1 MTEYVLNLCLK
12 NSDKCGT
19 ISKNIRN
26 VWREELSDLTE
37 KKIVGFHTLGC
48 KVNQS
53 ETEAMTALFL
63 EKGYQLGDFEDYC
76 DVYVINTCTVTHA
89 GDRKSRQMIRRAKHI
104 NPQAIVVVTGCYA
117 QTSPEDVAAID
128 DVDIILGT
136 NKRHQIVDLIE
147 QFDGHRQQLVDA
159 KDTLTDFEEITM
171 ERVIQKARAYLK
183 VQDGCEQFCTYCI
196 IPYARGP
203 LRSRSMENTLQ
214 EAKKLE
220 QAGFRE
226 IILTGIHLGAYG
238 KPGEAEA
245 EAGAVQTVTL
255 ADLCEMLLKETSF
268 ERIRLSSIEPTEV
281 DEHLLRLFAENRR
294 MCRHLHLPLQAGDD
308 SVLAAMHRPYDTEQ
322 YRQEMARIRAAV
334 PDIALSTDLMV
345 GFPGETEEQFA
356 NSLRFCD
363 EIAFS
368 SMHIFKYS
376 PREGTPAATYPN
388 QVSNEAKDL
397 RSKQMQEIAEKNM
410 LRYMEQHLG
419 QTVEVLIEEQRA
431 DGLWLGHTDNYLHV
445 AVEGDCKKNT
455 MVQVQLDKID
465 GKLVKGKFIK

>member
-1 MTEYVLNLCLK
+1 MAE
-12 NSDKCGT
+12 
-19 ISKNIRN
+19 R
-26 VWREELSDLTE
+26 
-37 KKIVGFHTLGC
+37 KIAGFHTLGC

-63 EKGYQLGDFEDYC
+63 NRGYQLGEFEEYC

-89 GDRKSRQMIRRAKHI
+89 GDRKSRQMIRRAKQI
-104 NPQAIVVVTGCYA
+104 NPQAVVVVTGCYA
-117 QTSPEDVAAID
+117 QTSPEAVAAIE

-136 NKRHQIVDLIE
+136 NMRHRIVDE
-147 QFDGHRQQLVDA
+147 VEAFTGSRVQLVDE
-159 KDTLTDFEEITM
+159 KDTLTDFEEISM
-171 ERVIQKARAYLK
+171 DRVIQKARAYLK
-183 VQDGCEQFCTYCI
+183 VQEGCEQFCTYCF

-220 QAGFRE
+220 QAGFKE

-238 KPGEAEA
+238 KPSEAER
-245 EAGAVQTVTL
+245 EAGAVQQATL
-255 ADLCEMLLKETSF
+255 ADLCEMLLNETSF

-281 DEHLLRLFAENRR
+281 DDHLLRLFAENRR

-308 SVLAAMHRPYDTEQ
+308 GVLEAMHRPYNTEQ

-345 GFPGETEEQFA
+345 GFPGETDEQFE

-368 SMHIFKYS
+368 SMHLFKYS
-376 PREGTPAATYPN
+376 PRQGTPAAGYPN
-388 QVSNEAKDL
+388 QVPNEVKDA
-397 RSKQMQEIAEKNM
+397 RSKRMQEVAERNM
-410 LRYMEQHLG
+410 LRYMEAHLG
-419 QTVEVLIEEQRA
+419 QTVEVLVEEQRS
-431 DGLWLGHTDNYLHV
+431 DGIWLGHTDTYLHV
-445 AVEGDCKKNT
+445 AVDGPCRKNA
-455 MVQVQLDKID
+455 MVQVRLDKID
-465 GKLVKGKFIK
+465 GKLIKGKFIE

>member
-1 MTEYVLNLCLK
+1 MAE
-12 NSDKCGT
+12 
-19 ISKNIRN
+19 R
-26 VWREELSDLTE
+26 
-37 KKIVGFHTLGC
+37 KIVGFHTLGC

-63 EKGYQLGDFEDYC
+63 DKGYQLGEFEAYC

-89 GDRKSRQMIRRAKHI
+89 GDRKSRQMIRRAKQI

-117 QTSPEDVAAID
+117 QTSPEAIAAIE

-136 NKRHQIVDLIE
+136 NMRHLIVDE
-147 QFDGHRQQLVDA
+147 VEAFAGSRVQLVDE
-159 KDTLTDFEEITM
+159 KDTLTDFEEISM
-171 ERVIQKARAYLK
+171 DRVIQKARAYLK
-183 VQDGCEQFCTYCI
+183 VQEGCEQFCTYCI

-220 QAGFRE
+220 QAGFKE

-238 KPGEAEA
+238 KPSEAER
-245 EAGAVQTVTL
+245 EAGAVQQVTL
-255 ADLCEMLLKETSF
+255 ADLCEMLLNEASF

-281 DEHLLRLFAENRR
+281 DDHLLRLFAENRR

-308 SVLAAMHRPYDTEQ
+308 GVLEAMHRPYNTEQ
-322 YRQEMARIRAAV
+322 YRQEMARIREAV

-345 GFPGETEEQFA
+345 GFPGETDEQFE

-368 SMHIFKYS
+368 SMHLFKYS
-376 PREGTPAATYPN
+376 PRQGTPAAGYPN
-388 QVSNEAKDL
+388 QVPNEVKDI
-397 RSKQMQEIAEKNM
+397 RSKRMQEMAERNM
-410 LRYMEQHLG
+410 LRYMEAHLG
-419 QTVEVLIEEQRA
+419 QIVEVLVEEQRS
-431 DGLWLGHTDNYLHV
+431 DGIWLGHTDTYLHV
-445 AVEGDCKKNT
+445 AVDGPCRKNT
-455 MVQVQLDKID
+455 MVKVLLDKID
-465 GKLVKGKFIK
+465 GKLIKGKFIE

>member
-1 MTEYVLNLCLK
+1 MERK
-12 NSDKCGT
+12 DKQ
-19 ISKNIRN
+19 
-26 VWREELSDLTE
+26 
-37 KKIVGFHTLGC
+37 KIVGFHTLGC

-63 EKGYQLGDFEDYC
+63 NRGYRLGDFETYC

-104 NPQAIVVVTGCYA
+104 NPEAIVVVTGCYA
-117 QTSPEDVAAID
+117 QASPQDVAAIE

-136 NKRHQIVDLIE
+136 NKRYLIVDTIE
-147 QFDGHRQQLVDA
+147 TFHGERKQLVDA
-159 KDTLTDFEEITM
+159 KDNLTDFEEITM
-171 ERVIQKARAYLK
+171 DRVIQKARAYLK

-203 LRSRSMENTLQ
+203 LRSRSMENALL

-220 QAGFRE
+220 QAGFKE

-238 KPGEAEA
+238 KETGKY
-245 EAGAVQTVTL
+245 TL
-255 ADLCEMLLKETSF
+255 ADLCEKLLQETAF

-281 DEHLLRLFAENRR
+281 DDHLLQLFKNHRR

-308 SVLAAMHRPYDTEQ
+308 NVLEQMHRPYNIEQ
-322 YRQEMARIRAAV
+322 YRQEMARIRDAV
-334 PDIALSTDLMV
+334 PEIALSTDLMV
-345 GFPGETEEQFA
+345 GFPGETDVQFM
-356 NSLRFCD
+356 NSLLFCD

-388 QVSNEAKDL
+388 QISNEIKDQ
-397 RSKQMQEIAEKNM
+397 RSKQMQEVAEKNM
-410 LRYMEQHLG
+410 MQYMKNHIG
-419 QTVEVLIEEQRA
+419 QCVEVLMEEENNE
-431 DGLWLGHTDNYLHV
+431 GLWMGHTDNYLHV
-445 AVEGDCKKNT
+445 AVAERCEKNT
-455 MVQVQLDKID
+455 VVLVKLEKIE
-465 GKLVKGKFIK
+465 GKLLIGKIIA

>member
-1 MTEYVLNLCLK
+1 MAE
-12 NSDKCGT
+12 
-19 ISKNIRN
+19 R
-26 VWREELSDLTE
+26 
-37 KKIVGFHTLGC
+37 KIVGFHTLGC

-63 EKGYQLGDFEDYC
+63 DKGYQLGEFETYC

-89 GDRKSRQMIRRAKHI
+89 GDRKSRQMIRRAKQI

-117 QTSPEDVAAID
+117 QTSPEAVAAIE

-136 NKRHQIVDLIE
+136 NMRHLIVDE
-147 QFDGHRQQLVDA
+147 VEAFAGSRVQLVDE
-159 KDTLTDFEEITM
+159 KDTLTDFEEISM
-171 ERVIQKARAYLK
+171 DRVIQKARAYLK
-183 VQDGCEQFCTYCI
+183 VQEGCEQFCTYCI

-220 QAGFRE
+220 QAGFKE

-238 KPGEAEA
+238 KPSEAER
-245 EAGAVQTVTL
+245 EAGAVQQVTL
-255 ADLCEMLLKETSF
+255 ADLCEMLLNETSF

-281 DEHLLRLFAENRR
+281 DDHLLRLFAENRR

-308 SVLAAMHRPYDTEQ
+308 DVLEAMHRPYNTEQ
-322 YRQEMARIRAAV
+322 YRQEMARIREAV

-345 GFPGETEEQFA
+345 GFPGETDEQFE

-368 SMHIFKYS
+368 SMHLFKYS
-376 PREGTPAATYPN
+376 PRQGTPAAGYPN
-388 QVSNEAKDL
+388 QVPNEVKDI
-397 RSKQMQEIAEKNM
+397 RSKRMQEMAERNM
-410 LRYMEQHLG
+410 LRYMEAHLG
-419 QTVEVLIEEQRA
+419 QIVEVLVEEQRS
-431 DGLWLGHTDNYLHV
+431 DGIWLGHTDTYLHV
-445 AVEGDCKKNT
+445 AVDGPCRKNT
-455 MVQVQLDKID
+455 MVKVLLDKID
-465 GKLVKGKFIK
+465 GKLIKGKFIE

>member
-1 MTEYVLNLCLK
+1 MEFM
-12 NSDKCGT
+12 DKP
-19 ISKNIRN
+19 
-26 VWREELSDLTE
+26 
-37 KKIVGFHTLGC
+37 KIVGFHTLGC

-63 EKGYQLGDFEDYC
+63 QRGYQLGEFEQYC

-104 NPQAIVVVTGCYA
+104 NPQAIVAVTGCYA
-117 QTSPEDVAAID
+117 QTSPENVAAIE

-136 NKRHQIVDLIE
+136 NKRHLIVDLIE
-147 QFDGHRQQLVDA
+147 QFDGRRQQLVDT
-159 KDTLTDFEEITM
+159 KDSLLDFEEITM

-203 LRSRSMENTLQ
+203 LRSRSMVNTLQ
-214 EAKKLE
+214 EAKRLE
-220 QAGFRE
+220 QAGFQE

-238 KPGEAEA
+238 KPSEQEAA
-245 EAGAVQTVTL
+245 QGAVQQHTL
-255 ADLCEMLLKETSF
+255 ADLCQMLLAETSF
-268 ERIRLSSIEPTEV
+268 ARIRLSSIEPTEV
-281 DEHLLRLFAENRR
+281 DDHLLRLFAENRR

-308 SVLAAMHRPYDTEQ
+308 SVLARMHRPYNTEQ
-322 YRQEMARIRAAV
+322 YRQEMARIRQAV

-345 GFPGETEEQFA
+345 GFPGENDEQFA

-376 PREGTPAATYPN
+376 PREGTPAAGYAE
-388 QVSNEAKDL
+388 QISNAVKDV
-397 RSKQMQEIAEKNM
+397 RSKQMQEMAEKNM
-410 LRYMEQHLG
+410 LHYMAQHLG
-419 QTVEVLIEEQRA
+419 QQVEVLIEEQRE

-445 AVEGDCKKNT
+445 AVDGPCQKNT
-455 MVQVQLDKID
+455 MVLVQLDKID
-465 GKLVKGKFIK
+465 GKLVKGKFID

>member
-1 MTEYVLNLCLK
+1 MA
-12 NSDKCGT
+12 
-19 ISKNIRN
+19 
-26 VWREELSDLTE
+26 E
-37 KKIVGFHTLGC
+37 KKTVGFHTLGC

-63 EKGYQLGDFEDYC
+63 DKGYQLGDFEEFC

-89 GDRKSRQMIRRAKHI
+89 GDRKSRQMIRRAKHL
-104 NPQAIVVVTGCYA
+104 NPEAIVVVTGCYA
-117 QTSPEDVAAID
+117 QTSPEAVAAIE

-136 NKRHQIVDLIE
+136 NKRHQIVEEVE
-147 QFDGHRQQLVDA
+147 QFSGVRKLLVDE
-159 KDTLTDFEEITM
+159 KDTLTDFEEISM
-171 ERVIQKARAYLK
+171 DRVIQKARAYLK
-183 VQDGCEQFCTYCI
+183 VQEGCEQFCTYCI

-214 EAKKLE
+214 EARKLE
-220 QAGFRE
+220 KAGFRE

-245 EAGAVQTVTL
+245 VMGKVQEVTL
-255 ADLCEMLLKETSF
+255 ADLCEMLLNETSF

-281 DEHLLRLFAENRR
+281 DDHLLRLFAENRR

-308 SVLAAMHRPYDTEQ
+308 SVLEAMHRPYNTEQ

-334 PDIALSTDLMV
+334 PGIALSTDLMV
-345 GFPGETEEQFA
+345 GFPGETDEQFE

-363 EIAFS
+363 EMGFS
-368 SMHIFKYS
+368 SMHLFKYS
-376 PREGTPAATYPN
+376 PREGTPAATYPD
-388 QVSNEAKDL
+388 QVRNEVKDI
-397 RSKQMQEIAEKNM
+397 RSKRMQEMAEKNM
-410 LRYMEQHLG
+410 LRYMEEHLG

-431 DGLWLGHTDNYLHV
+431 DGIWLGHTDNYLHV
-445 AVEGDCKKNT
+445 AVDGPCRKNT

-465 GKLVKGKFIK
+465 GKLIKGKFIE

>member
-1 MTEYVLNLCLK
+1 MA
-12 NSDKCGT
+12 
-19 ISKNIRN
+19 
-26 VWREELSDLTE
+26 E
-37 KKIVGFHTLGC
+37 KKTVGFHTLGC

-63 EKGYQLGDFEDYC
+63 DKGYQLGNFEEFC

-89 GDRKSRQMIRRAKHI
+89 GDRKSRQMIRRAKHL
-104 NPQAIVVVTGCYA
+104 NPEAIVVVTGCYA
-117 QTSPEDVAAID
+117 QTSPEAVAAIE

-136 NKRHQIVDLIE
+136 NKRHQIVEEVE
-147 QFDGHRQQLVDA
+147 QFSGERKLLVDE
-159 KDTLTDFEEITM
+159 KDTLTDFEEISM
-171 ERVIQKARAYLK
+171 DRVIQKARAYLK
-183 VQDGCEQFCTYCI
+183 VQEGCEQFCTYCI

-214 EAKKLE
+214 EARKLE
-220 QAGFRE
+220 KAGFRE

-245 EAGAVQTVTL
+245 AMGKVQEVTL
-255 ADLCEMLLKETSF
+255 ADLCEMLLNETSF

-281 DEHLLRLFAENRR
+281 DDHLLRLFAENRR

-308 SVLAAMHRPYDTEQ
+308 SVLEAMHRPYNTEQ

-334 PDIALSTDLMV
+334 PGIALSTDLMV
-345 GFPGETEEQFA
+345 GFPGETDEQFE

-363 EIAFS
+363 EIGFS
-368 SMHIFKYS
+368 SMHLFKYS
-376 PREGTPAATYPN
+376 PREGTPAATYPD
-388 QVSNEAKDL
+388 QVRNEVKDI
-397 RSKQMQEIAEKNM
+397 RSKRMQEMAEKNM
-410 LRYMEQHLG
+410 LRYMEEHLG

-431 DGLWLGHTDNYLHV
+431 DGIWLGHTDNYLHV
-445 AVEGDCKKNT
+445 AVDGPCRKNT

-465 GKLVKGKFIK
+465 GKLIKGKFIE

>member
-1 MTEYVLNLCLK
+1 MAE
-12 NSDKCGT
+12 
-19 ISKNIRN
+19 R
-26 VWREELSDLTE
+26 
-37 KKIVGFHTLGC
+37 KIAGFHTLGC

-63 EKGYQLGDFEDYC
+63 NRGYQLGEFEEYC

-89 GDRKSRQMIRRAKHI
+89 GDRKSRQMIRRAKQI
-104 NPQAIVVVTGCYA
+104 NPQAVVVVTGCYA
-117 QTSPEDVAAID
+117 QTSPEAVAAIE

-136 NKRHQIVDLIE
+136 NMRHRIVDE
-147 QFDGHRQQLVDA
+147 VEAFTGSRVQLVDE
-159 KDTLTDFEEITM
+159 KDTLTDFEEISM
-171 ERVIQKARAYLK
+171 DRVIQKARAYLK
-183 VQDGCEQFCTYCI
+183 VQEGCEQFCTYCI

-220 QAGFRE
+220 QAGFKE

-238 KPGEAEA
+238 KPSEAER
-245 EAGAVQTVTL
+245 EAGAVQQATL
-255 ADLCEMLLKETSF
+255 ADLCEMLLNETSF

-281 DEHLLRLFAENRR
+281 DDHLLRLFAENRR

-308 SVLAAMHRPYDTEQ
+308 GVLEAMHRPYNTEQ

-345 GFPGETEEQFA
+345 GFPGETDEQFE

-368 SMHIFKYS
+368 SMHLFKYS
-376 PREGTPAATYPN
+376 PRQGTPAAGYPN
-388 QVSNEAKDL
+388 QVPNEVKDA
-397 RSKQMQEIAEKNM
+397 RSKRMQEVAERNM
-410 LRYMEQHLG
+410 LRYMEAHLG
-419 QTVEVLIEEQRA
+419 QTVEVLVEEQRS
-431 DGLWLGHTDNYLHV
+431 DGIWLGHTDTYLHV
-445 AVEGDCKKNT
+445 AVDGPCRKNA
-455 MVQVQLDKID
+455 MVQVRLDKID
-465 GKLVKGKFIK
+465 GKLITGKFIE

>member
-1 MTEYVLNLCLK
+1 MA
-12 NSDKCGT
+12 
-19 ISKNIRN
+19 
-26 VWREELSDLTE
+26 E
-37 KKIVGFHTLGC
+37 KKTVGFHTLGC

-63 EKGYQLGDFEDYC
+63 DKGYQLGNFEEFC

-89 GDRKSRQMIRRAKHI
+89 GDRKSRQMIRRAKHL
-104 NPQAIVVVTGCYA
+104 NPEAIVVVTGCYA
-117 QTSPEDVAAID
+117 QTSPEAVAAIE

-136 NKRHQIVDLIE
+136 NKRHQIVEEVE
-147 QFDGHRQQLVDA
+147 QFSGVRKLLVDE
-159 KDTLTDFEEITM
+159 KDTLTDFEEISM
-171 ERVIQKARAYLK
+171 DRVIQKARAYLK
-183 VQDGCEQFCTYCI
+183 VQEGCEQFCTYCI

-214 EAKKLE
+214 EARKLE
-220 QAGFRE
+220 KAGFRE

-245 EAGAVQTVTL
+245 AMGKVQEVTL
-255 ADLCEMLLKETSF
+255 ADLCEMLLNETSF

-281 DEHLLRLFAENRR
+281 DDHLLRLFAENRR

-308 SVLAAMHRPYDTEQ
+308 SVLEAMHRPYNTEQ

-334 PDIALSTDLMV
+334 PGIALSTDLMV
-345 GFPGETEEQFA
+345 GFPGETDEQFE

-363 EIAFS
+363 EIGFS
-368 SMHIFKYS
+368 SMHLFKYS
-376 PREGTPAATYPN
+376 PREGTPAATYPD
-388 QVSNEAKDL
+388 QVRNEVKDI
-397 RSKQMQEIAEKNM
+397 RSKRMQEMAEKNM
-410 LRYMEQHLG
+410 LRYMEEHLG

-431 DGLWLGHTDNYLHV
+431 DGIWLGHTDNYLHV
-445 AVEGDCKKNT
+445 AVDGPCRKNT

-465 GKLVKGKFIK
+465 GKLIKGKFIE

>member
-1 MTEYVLNLCLK
+1 MA
-12 NSDKCGT
+12 
-19 ISKNIRN
+19 
-26 VWREELSDLTE
+26 E
-37 KKIVGFHTLGC
+37 KKTVGFHTLGC

-63 EKGYQLGDFEDYC
+63 DKGYQLGDFEEFC

-89 GDRKSRQMIRRAKHI
+89 GDRKSRQMIRRAKHL
-104 NPQAIVVVTGCYA
+104 NPEAIVVVTGCYA
-117 QTSPEDVAAID
+117 QTSPEAVAAIE

-136 NKRHQIVDLIE
+136 NKRHQIVEEVE
-147 QFDGHRQQLVDA
+147 QFSGVRKLLVDE
-159 KDTLTDFEEITM
+159 KDTLTDFEEISM
-171 ERVIQKARAYLK
+171 DRVIQKARAYLK
-183 VQDGCEQFCTYCI
+183 VQEGCEQFCTYCI

-214 EAKKLE
+214 EARKLE
-220 QAGFRE
+220 KAGFRE

-245 EAGAVQTVTL
+245 AMGKVQEVTL
-255 ADLCEMLLKETSF
+255 ADLCEMLLNETSF

-281 DEHLLRLFAENRR
+281 DDHLLRLFAENRR

-308 SVLAAMHRPYDTEQ
+308 SVLEAMHRPYNTEQ

-334 PDIALSTDLMV
+334 PGIALSTDLMV
-345 GFPGETEEQFA
+345 GFPGETDEQFE

-363 EIAFS
+363 EIGFS
-368 SMHIFKYS
+368 SMHLFKYS
-376 PREGTPAATYPN
+376 PREGTPAATYPD
-388 QVSNEAKDL
+388 QVRNEVKDI
-397 RSKQMQEIAEKNM
+397 RSKRMQEMAEKNM
-410 LRYMEQHLG
+410 LRYMEEHLG

-431 DGLWLGHTDNYLHV
+431 DGIWLGHTDNYLHV
-445 AVEGDCKKNT
+445 AVDGPGRKNT

-465 GKLVKGKFIK
+465 GKLIKGKFIE

>member
-1 MTEYVLNLCLK
+1 MAE
-12 NSDKCGT
+12 
-19 ISKNIRN
+19 R
-26 VWREELSDLTE
+26 
-37 KKIVGFHTLGC
+37 KIVGFHTLGC

-63 EKGYQLGDFEDYC
+63 DKGYQLGEFEAYC

-89 GDRKSRQMIRRAKHI
+89 GDRKSRQMIRRAKQI

-117 QTSPEDVAAID
+117 QTSPEAIAAIE

-136 NKRHQIVDLIE
+136 NMRHLIVDE
-147 QFDGHRQQLVDA
+147 VEAFAGSRVQLVDE
-159 KDTLTDFEEITM
+159 KDTLTDFEEISM
-171 ERVIQKARAYLK
+171 DRVIQKARAYLK
-183 VQDGCEQFCTYCI
+183 VQEGCEQFCTYCI

-220 QAGFRE
+220 QAGFKE

-238 KPGEAEA
+238 KPSEAER
-245 EAGAVQTVTL
+245 EAGAVQQVTL
-255 ADLCEMLLKETSF
+255 ADLCEMLLNETSF

-281 DEHLLRLFAENRR
+281 DDHLLRLFAENRR

-308 SVLAAMHRPYDTEQ
+308 DVLEAMHRPYNTEQ
-322 YRQEMARIRAAV
+322 YRQEMARIREAV

-345 GFPGETEEQFA
+345 GFPGETDEQFE

-368 SMHIFKYS
+368 SMHLFKYS
-376 PREGTPAATYPN
+376 PRQGTPAAGYPN
-388 QVSNEAKDL
+388 QVPNEVKDI
-397 RSKQMQEIAEKNM
+397 RSKRMQEMAERNM
-410 LRYMEQHLG
+410 LRYMEAHLG
-419 QTVEVLIEEQRA
+419 QIVEVLVEEQRS
-431 DGLWLGHTDNYLHV
+431 DGIWLGHTDTYLHV
-445 AVEGDCKKNT
+445 AVDGPCRKNT
-455 MVQVQLDKID
+455 MVKVLLDKID
-465 GKLVKGKFIK
+465 GKLIKGKFIK

>member
-1 MTEYVLNLCLK
+1 MACKNAKNAIPYQKTSCIIAGAERSTAQVELK
-12 NSDKCGT
+12 N
-19 ISKNIRN
+19 
-26 VWREELSDLTE
+26 EP
-37 KKIVGFHTLGC
+37 KIVGFHTLGC

-63 EKGYQLGDFEDYC
+63 QRGYQLGEFEQYC
-76 DVYVINTCTVTHA
+76 DVYVVNTCTVTHA

-117 QTSPEDVAAID
+117 QTSPENVAAIE

-136 NKRHQIVDLIE
+136 NKRHLIVDLVE
-147 QFDGHRQQLVDA
+147 QFDGRRQQLVDE
-159 KDTLTDFEEITM
+159 KDSLTDFEEITM

-203 LRSRSMENTLQ
+203 LCSRSMANTLQ

-220 QAGFRE
+220 QAGFQE

-238 KPGEAEA
+238 KPSEQEAA
-245 EAGAVQTVTL
+245 QGAVQQHTL
-255 ADLCEMLLKETSF
+255 ADMCEMLLAETSF
-268 ERIRLSSIEPTEV
+268 ARIRLSSIEPTEV
-281 DEHLLRLFAENRR
+281 DDHLLRLFAENRR

-308 SVLAAMHRPYDTEQ
+308 SVLARMHRPYDTEQ
-322 YRQEMARIRAAV
+322 YRQEMARIRQAV
-334 PDIALSTDLMV
+334 PDIALSSYLMV
-345 GFPGETEEQFA
+345 GFPVVTDVQFSI
-356 NSLRFCD
+356 SLRFCD

-376 PREGTPAATYPN
+376 PREGTPAAGYAE
-388 QVSNEAKDL
+388 QISNEVKDA

-410 LRYMEQHLG
+410 LHYMAQHLG
-419 QTVEVLIEEQRA
+419 QQVEVLIEEQRE

-445 AVEGDCKKNT
+445 AVDGPCQKNT
-455 MVQVQLDKID
+455 MVLVPLDKID
-465 GKLVKGKFIK
+465 GKLVKGKVID

>member
-1 MTEYVLNLCLK
+1 MAE
-12 NSDKCGT
+12 
-19 ISKNIRN
+19 R
-26 VWREELSDLTE
+26 
-37 KKIVGFHTLGC
+37 KIVGFHTLGC

-63 EKGYQLGDFEDYC
+63 DKGYQLGEFEAYC

-89 GDRKSRQMIRRAKHI
+89 GDRKSRQMIRRAKQI

-117 QTSPEDVAAID
+117 QTSPEAVAAIE

-136 NKRHQIVDLIE
+136 NMRHLIVDE
-147 QFDGHRQQLVDA
+147 VEAFAGSRVQLVDA
-159 KDTLTDFEEITM
+159 KDTLTDFEEISM
-171 ERVIQKARAYLK
+171 DRVIQKARAYLK
-183 VQDGCEQFCTYCI
+183 VQEGCEQFCTYCI

-220 QAGFRE
+220 QAGFKE

-238 KPGEAEA
+238 KPSEAER
-245 EAGAVQTVTL
+245 EAGAVQQVTL
-255 ADLCEMLLKETSF
+255 ADLCEMLLNETSF

-281 DEHLLRLFAENRR
+281 DDHLLRLFAENRR

-308 SVLAAMHRPYDTEQ
+308 DVLEAMHRPYNTEQ
-322 YRQEMARIRAAV
+322 YRQEMARIREAV

-345 GFPGETEEQFA
+345 GFPGETDEQFE

-368 SMHIFKYS
+368 SMHLFKYS
-376 PREGTPAATYPN
+376 PRQGTPAAGYPN
-388 QVSNEAKDL
+388 QVPNEVKDI
-397 RSKQMQEIAEKNM
+397 RSKRMQEMAERNM
-410 LRYMEQHLG
+410 LRYMEAHLG
-419 QTVEVLIEEQRA
+419 QIVEVLVEEQRS
-431 DGLWLGHTDNYLHV
+431 DGIWLGHTDTYLHV
-445 AVEGDCKKNT
+445 AVDGPCRKNT
-455 MVQVQLDKID
+455 MVKVLLDKID
-465 GKLVKGKFIK
+465 GKLIKGKFIK

>member
-1 MTEYVLNLCLK
+1 MEQRQK
-12 NSDKCGT
+12 Q
-19 ISKNIRN
+19 
-26 VWREELSDLTE
+26 
-37 KKIVGFHTLGC
+37 KIVGFHTLGC

-63 EKGYQLGDFEDYC
+63 QRGYQLGQFEGYC

-104 NPQAIVVVTGCYA
+104 NPRAVVVVTGCYA
-117 QTSPEDVAAID
+117 QTSPEDVAAIE

-136 NKRHQIVDLIE
+136 NKRHLIVDLVE
-147 QFDGHRQQLVDA
+147 QFDGQRRQLVDE
-159 KDTLTDFEEITM
+159 KDSLTDFEEITM

-183 VQDGCEQFCTYCI
+183 VQDGCEQFCTYCV

-203 LRSRSMENTLQ
+203 LRSRSLEHTLQ

-220 QAGFRE
+220 QAGFKE

-238 KPGEAEA
+238 KPSGQEAER
-245 EAGAVQTVTL
+245 GAVQQHTL
-255 ADLCEMLLKETSF
+255 ADLCELLLAETSF
-268 ERIRLSSIEPTEV
+268 QRIRLSSIEPTEV
-281 DEHLLRLFAENRR
+281 DDHLLRLFAENRR

-308 SVLAAMHRPYDTEQ
+308 SVLERMHRPYNTEQ
-322 YRQEMARIRAAV
+322 YRQEMARIREAV

-376 PREGTPAATYPN
+376 PREGTPAAGYAE
-388 QVSNEAKDL
+388 QVSNEEKERRGKL
-397 RSKQMQEIAEKNM
+397 MQEVAEKNM

-419 QTVEVLIEEQRA
+419 QTVEVLIEEQRE

-445 AVEGDCKKNT
+445 VVDGPCEKNA
-455 MVQVQLDKID
+455 MVHVRLDKID
-465 GKLVKGKFIK
+465 GKLVKGKFID

>member
-1 MTEYVLNLCLK
+1 MELK
-12 NSDKCGT
+12 N
-19 ISKNIRN
+19 
-26 VWREELSDLTE
+26 EP
-37 KKIVGFHTLGC
+37 KIVGFHTLGC

-63 EKGYQLGDFEDYC
+63 QRGYQLGEFEQYC
-76 DVYVINTCTVTHA
+76 DVYVVNTCTVTHA

-104 NPQAIVVVTGCYA
+104 NPKAIVVVTGCYA
-117 QTSPEDVAAID
+117 QTSPENVAAIE

-136 NKRHQIVDLIE
+136 NKRHLIVDLVE
-147 QFDGHRQQLVDA
+147 QFDGRRQQLVDA
-159 KDTLTDFEEITM
+159 KDSLTDFEEITM

-203 LRSRSMENTLQ
+203 LRSRSMANTLQ

-220 QAGFRE
+220 QAGFQE

-238 KPGEAEA
+238 KPSEQEAA
-245 EAGAVQTVTL
+245 QGAVQQHTL
-255 ADLCEMLLKETSF
+255 ADLCEMLLAETSF
-268 ERIRLSSIEPTEV
+268 ARIRLSSIEPTEV
-281 DEHLLRLFAENRR
+281 DDHLLRLFAENRR

-308 SVLAAMHRPYDTEQ
+308 SVLARMHRPYDIEQ
-322 YRQEMARIRAAV
+322 YRQEMARIRQAV

-345 GFPGETEEQFA
+345 GFPGETDEQFA

-376 PREGTPAATYPN
+376 PREGTPAAGYAE
-388 QVSNEAKDL
+388 QISNEVKDA

-410 LRYMEQHLG
+410 LHYMAQHLG
-419 QTVEVLIEEQRA
+419 QQVEVLIEEQRE

-445 AVEGDCKKNT
+445 AVDGPCQKNT
-455 MVQVQLDKID
+455 MVLVQLDKID
-465 GKLVKGKFIK
+465 GKLVKGKFID

>member
-1 MTEYVLNLCLK
+1 MAE
-12 NSDKCGT
+12 
-19 ISKNIRN
+19 R
-26 VWREELSDLTE
+26 
-37 KKIVGFHTLGC
+37 KIVGFHTLGC

-63 EKGYQLGDFEDYC
+63 DKGYQLGEFEAYC

-89 GDRKSRQMIRRAKHI
+89 GDRKSRQMIRRAKQI

-117 QTSPEDVAAID
+117 QTSPEAVAAIE

-136 NKRHQIVDLIE
+136 NMRHLIVDE
-147 QFDGHRQQLVDA
+147 VEAFAGSRVQLVDE
-159 KDTLTDFEEITM
+159 KDTLTDFEEISM
-171 ERVIQKARAYLK
+171 DRVIQKARAYLK
-183 VQDGCEQFCTYCI
+183 VQEGCEQFCTYCI

-220 QAGFRE
+220 QAGFKE

-238 KPGEAEA
+238 KPSEAER
-245 EAGAVQTVTL
+245 EAGAVQQVTL
-255 ADLCEMLLKETSF
+255 ADLCEMLLNETSF

-281 DEHLLRLFAENRR
+281 DDHLLCLFAENRR

-308 SVLAAMHRPYDTEQ
+308 DVLEAMHRPYNTEQ
-322 YRQEMARIRAAV
+322 YRQEMARIREAV

-345 GFPGETEEQFA
+345 GFPGETDEQFE

-368 SMHIFKYS
+368 SMHLFKYS
-376 PREGTPAATYPN
+376 PRQGTPAAGYPN
-388 QVSNEAKDL
+388 QVPNEVKDI
-397 RSKQMQEIAEKNM
+397 RSKRMQEMAERNM
-410 LRYMEQHLG
+410 LRYMEAHLG
-419 QTVEVLIEEQRA
+419 QIVEVLVEEQRS
-431 DGLWLGHTDNYLHV
+431 DGIWLGHTDTYLHV
-445 AVEGDCKKNT
+445 AVDGPCRKNT
-455 MVQVQLDKID
+455 MVKVLLDKID
-465 GKLVKGKFIK
+465 GKLIKGKFIE

>member
-1 MTEYVLNLCLK
+1 MEQK
-12 NSDKCGT
+12 DA
-19 ISKNIRN
+19 
-26 VWREELSDLTE
+26 

-63 EKGYQLGDFEDYC
+63 NRGYQLGDFEEYC

-117 QTSPEDVAAID
+117 QTSPQDVAAIE
-128 DVDIILGT
+128 DVDVILGT
-136 NKRHQIVDLIE
+136 NKKHLIIDIVESFHGERQEIVDS
-147 QFDGHRQQLVDA
+147 
-159 KDTLTDFEEITM
+159 KDDLKNFEEITM

-220 QAGFRE
+220 QAGFKE

-238 KPGEAEA
+238 KETGKY
-245 EAGAVQTVTL
+245 TL
-255 ADLCEMLLKETSF
+255 ADLCEMLLKETVF

-281 DEHLLRLFAENRR
+281 DNQLLHLFKESPR

-308 SVLAAMHRPYDTEQ
+308 SVLKRMHRPYTTEE
-322 YRQEMARIRAAV
+322 YRQEIIRIRAAV

-356 NSLRFCD
+356 NSLQFCD

-376 PREGTPAATYPN
+376 PREGTPAADYPN
-388 QVSNEAKDL
+388 QVENEIKDQ

-410 LRYMEQHLG
+410 LQYMEQHIG
-419 QTVEVLIEEQRA
+419 QTVEVLIEEQNNS
-431 DGLWLGHTDNYLHV
+431 GLWLGHTDNYLHV
-445 AVEGDCKKNT
+445 AITDICEKNEI
-455 MVQVQLDKID
+455 VQVKLEKIEDK
-465 GKLVKGKFIK
+465 LLKGKIIP

>member
-1 MTEYVLNLCLK
+1 MAE
-12 NSDKCGT
+12 
-19 ISKNIRN
+19 R
-26 VWREELSDLTE
+26 
-37 KKIVGFHTLGC
+37 KIVGFHTLGC

-63 EKGYQLGDFEDYC
+63 DKGYQLGEFEAYC

-89 GDRKSRQMIRRAKHI
+89 GDRKSRQMIRRAKQI

-117 QTSPEDVAAID
+117 QTSPEAIAAIE

-136 NKRHQIVDLIE
+136 NMRHLIVDE
-147 QFDGHRQQLVDA
+147 VEAFVGSRVQLVDA
-159 KDTLTDFEEITM
+159 KDTLTDFEEISM
-171 ERVIQKARAYLK
+171 DRVIQKARAYLK
-183 VQDGCEQFCTYCI
+183 VQEGCEQFCTYCI

-220 QAGFRE
+220 QAGFKE

-238 KPGEAEA
+238 KPSEAER
-245 EAGAVQTVTL
+245 EAGAVQQVTL
-255 ADLCEMLLKETSF
+255 ADLCEMLLNETSF

-281 DEHLLRLFAENRR
+281 DDQLLRLFAENRR

-308 SVLAAMHRPYDTEQ
+308 DVLEAMHRPYNTEQ
-322 YRQEMARIRAAV
+322 YRQEMARIREAV

-345 GFPGETEEQFA
+345 GFPGETDEQFE

-368 SMHIFKYS
+368 SMHLFKYS
-376 PREGTPAATYPN
+376 PRQGTPAAGYPN
-388 QVSNEAKDL
+388 QVPNEVKDI
-397 RSKQMQEIAEKNM
+397 RSKRMQEMAERNM
-410 LRYMEQHLG
+410 LRYMEAHLG
-419 QTVEVLIEEQRA
+419 QIVEVLVEEQRS
-431 DGLWLGHTDNYLHV
+431 DGIWLGHTDTYLHV
-445 AVEGDCKKNT
+445 AVDGPCRKNT
-455 MVQVQLDKID
+455 MVKVLLDKID
-465 GKLVKGKFIK
+465 GKLIKGKFIE

>member
-1 MTEYVLNLCLK
+1 MA
-12 NSDKCGT
+12 
-19 ISKNIRN
+19 
-26 VWREELSDLTE
+26 E
-37 KKIVGFHTLGC
+37 KKTVGFHTLGC

-63 EKGYQLGDFEDYC
+63 DKGYQLGDFEEFC

-89 GDRKSRQMIRRAKHI
+89 GDRKSRQMIRRAKHL
-104 NPQAIVVVTGCYA
+104 NPEAIVVVTGCYA
-117 QTSPEDVAAID
+117 QTSPEAVAAIE

-136 NKRHQIVDLIE
+136 NKRHQIVEEVE
-147 QFDGHRQQLVDA
+147 QFSGVRKLLVDE
-159 KDTLTDFEEITM
+159 KDTLTDFEEISM
-171 ERVIQKARAYLK
+171 DRVIQKARAYLK
-183 VQDGCEQFCTYCI
+183 VQEGCEQFCTYCI

-214 EAKKLE
+214 EARKLE
-220 QAGFRE
+220 KAGFRE

-245 EAGAVQTVTL
+245 AMGKVQEVTL
-255 ADLCEMLLKETSF
+255 ADLCEMLLNETSF

-281 DEHLLRLFAENRR
+281 DDHLLRLFAENRR

-308 SVLAAMHRPYDTEQ
+308 SVLETMHRPYNTEQ

-334 PDIALSTDLMV
+334 PGIALSTDLMV
-345 GFPGETEEQFA
+345 GFPGETDEQFE

-363 EIAFS
+363 EIGFS
-368 SMHIFKYS
+368 SMHLFKYS
-376 PREGTPAATYPN
+376 PREGTPAATYPD
-388 QVSNEAKDL
+388 QVRNEVKDI
-397 RSKQMQEIAEKNM
+397 RSKRMQEMAEKNM
-410 LRYMEQHLG
+410 LRYMEEHLG

-431 DGLWLGHTDNYLHV
+431 DGIWLGHTDNYLHV
-445 AVEGDCKKNT
+445 AVDGPCRKNT

-465 GKLVKGKFIK
+465 GKLIKGKFIE

>member
-1 MTEYVLNLCLK
+1 MAE
-12 NSDKCGT
+12 
-19 ISKNIRN
+19 R
-26 VWREELSDLTE
+26 
-37 KKIVGFHTLGC
+37 KIVGFHTLGC

-63 EKGYQLGDFEDYC
+63 DKGYQLGEFEAYC

-89 GDRKSRQMIRRAKHI
+89 GDRKSRQMIRRAKQI

-117 QTSPEDVAAID
+117 QTSPEAVAAIE

-136 NKRHQIVDLIE
+136 NMRHLIVDE
-147 QFDGHRQQLVDA
+147 VEAFAGSRVQLVDE
-159 KDTLTDFEEITM
+159 KDTLTDFEEISM
-171 ERVIQKARAYLK
+171 DRVIQKARAYLK
-183 VQDGCEQFCTYCI
+183 VQEGCEQFCTYCI

-220 QAGFRE
+220 QAGFKE

-238 KPGEAEA
+238 KPSEAER
-245 EAGAVQTVTL
+245 EAGAVQQVTL
-255 ADLCEMLLKETSF
+255 ADLCEMLLNETSF

-281 DEHLLRLFAENRR
+281 DDQLLRLFAENRR

-308 SVLAAMHRPYDTEQ
+308 DVLEAMHRPYNTEQ
-322 YRQEMARIRAAV
+322 YRQEMARIREAV

-345 GFPGETEEQFA
+345 GFPGETDEQFE

-368 SMHIFKYS
+368 SMHLFKYS
-376 PREGTPAATYPN
+376 PRQGTPAAGYPN
-388 QVSNEAKDL
+388 QVPNEVKDI
-397 RSKQMQEIAEKNM
+397 RSKRMQEMAERNM
-410 LRYMEQHLG
+410 LRYMEAHLG
-419 QTVEVLIEEQRA
+419 QIVEVLVEEQRS
-431 DGLWLGHTDNYLHV
+431 DGIWLGHTDTYLHV
-445 AVEGDCKKNT
+445 AVDGPCRKNT
-455 MVQVQLDKID
+455 MVKVLLDKID
-465 GKLVKGKFIK
+465 GKLIKGKFIE

>member
-1 MTEYVLNLCLK
+1 MACKNAKNAIPYQKTSCIIVGAERSTAQVELK
-12 NSDKCGT
+12 N
-19 ISKNIRN
+19 
-26 VWREELSDLTE
+26 EP
-37 KKIVGFHTLGC
+37 KIVGFHTLGC

-63 EKGYQLGDFEDYC
+63 QRGYQLGEFEQYC
-76 DVYVINTCTVTHA
+76 DVYVVNTCTVTHA

-117 QTSPEDVAAID
+117 QTSPENVAAIE

-136 NKRHQIVDLIE
+136 NKRHLIVDLVE
-147 QFDGHRQQLVDA
+147 QFDGRRQQLVDE
-159 KDTLTDFEEITM
+159 KDSLTDFEEITM

-203 LRSRSMENTLQ
+203 LRSRSMANTLQ

-220 QAGFRE
+220 QAGFQE

-238 KPGEAEA
+238 KPSEQEAA
-245 EAGAVQTVTL
+245 QGTVQQHTL
-255 ADLCEMLLKETSF
+255 ADLCEMLLAETSF
-268 ERIRLSSIEPTEV
+268 ARIRLSSIEPTEV
-281 DEHLLRLFAENRR
+281 DDHLLRLFAENRR

-308 SVLAAMHRPYDTEQ
+308 SVWARMHRPYDTEQ
-322 YRQEMARIRAAV
+322 YRQEMARIRQAV

-345 GFPGETEEQFA
+345 GFPGETDEQFA

-376 PREGTPAATYPN
+376 PREGTLAAGYAE
-388 QVSNEAKDL
+388 QISNEVKDA

-410 LRYMEQHLG
+410 LHYMAQHLG
-419 QTVEVLIEEQRA
+419 QQVEVLIEEQRE

-445 AVEGDCKKNT
+445 AVDGLCQKNT
-455 MVQVQLDKID
+455 MVLVQLDKID
-465 GKLVKGKFIK
+465 GKLVKGKFID

>member
-1 MTEYVLNLCLK
+1 MAE
-12 NSDKCGT
+12 
-19 ISKNIRN
+19 R
-26 VWREELSDLTE
+26 
-37 KKIVGFHTLGC
+37 KIVGFHTLGC

-63 EKGYQLGDFEDYC
+63 DKGYQLGEFEAYC

-89 GDRKSRQMIRRAKHI
+89 GDRKSRQMIRRAKQI

-117 QTSPEDVAAID
+117 QTSPEAIAAIE

-136 NKRHQIVDLIE
+136 NMRHLIVE
-147 QFDGHRQQLVDA
+147 EVEAFAGSRVQLVDE
-159 KDTLTDFEEITM
+159 KDTLTDFEEISM
-171 ERVIQKARAYLK
+171 DRVIQKARAYLK
-183 VQDGCEQFCTYCI
+183 VQEGCEQFCTYCI

-220 QAGFRE
+220 QAGFKE

-238 KPGEAEA
+238 KPSEAER
-245 EAGAVQTVTL
+245 EAGAVQQVTL
-255 ADLCEMLLKETSF
+255 ADLCEMLLNETSF

-281 DEHLLRLFAENRR
+281 DDHLLRLFAENRR

-308 SVLAAMHRPYDTEQ
+308 DVLEAMHRPYNTEQ
-322 YRQEMARIRAAV
+322 YRQEMARIREAV

-345 GFPGETEEQFA
+345 GFPGETDEQFE

-368 SMHIFKYS
+368 SMHLFKYS
-376 PREGTPAATYPN
+376 PRQGTPAAGYPN
-388 QVSNEAKDL
+388 QVPNEVKDI
-397 RSKQMQEIAEKNM
+397 RSKRMQEMAERNM
-410 LRYMEQHLG
+410 LRYMEAHLG
-419 QTVEVLIEEQRA
+419 QIVEVLVEEQRS
-431 DGLWLGHTDNYLHV
+431 DGIWLGHTDTYLHV
-445 AVEGDCKKNT
+445 AVDGPCRKNT
-455 MVQVQLDKID
+455 MVKVLLDKID
-465 GKLVKGKFIK
+465 GKLIKGKFIE

>member
-1 MTEYVLNLCLK
+1 ME
-12 NSDKCGT
+12 
-19 ISKNIRN
+19 SKNQ
-26 VWREELSDLTE
+26 

-63 EKGYQLGDFEDYC
+63 NRGYRLGEFEEYC

-104 NPQAIVVVTGCYA
+104 NPQAVVVVTGCYA
-117 QTSPEDVAAID
+117 QTSPEDVAAIE

-136 NKRHQIVDLIE
+136 NKRHLIVDMVE
-147 QFDGHRQQLVDA
+147 QFSGSQQQLVDE
-159 KDTLTDFEEITM
+159 KDSLTDFEEISM

-183 VQDGCEQFCTYCI
+183 VQEGCEQFCTYCI

-238 KPGEAEA
+238 KETGEY
-245 EAGAVQTVTL
+245 TL
-255 ADLCEMLLKETSF
+255 ADLCEMLLRETSF

-281 DEHLLRLFAENRR
+281 EDHLLRLFAENRR

-308 SVLAAMHRPYDTEQ
+308 SVLERMHRPYDTAQ

-345 GFPGETEEQFA
+345 GFPGETEEQFD

-376 PREGTPAATYPN
+376 PREGTPAATYPD
-388 QVSNEAKDL
+388 QVSNEEKDR
-397 RSKQMQEIAEKNM
+397 RSKLMQEVAEKNM
-410 LRYMEQHLG
+410 LRYMEQHIG
-419 QTVEVLIEEQRA
+419 QRVDVLIEEQ
-431 DGLWLGHTDNYLHV
+431 DSQGQWLGHTDNYLHV
-445 AVEGDCKKNT
+445 AVADICEKNT
-455 MVQVQLDKID
+455 VVSVKLENID
-465 GKLVKGKFIK
+465 GKLVKGKLID